1 MTSTTAAEQLD
12 SDHPWPGLESYQES
26 AREFFHGRDHE
37 LTSLLS
43 HVLEAPI
50 TVLYGASG
58 LGKTSL
64 LRAGLFPLLREHH
77 LLPVYVRFDFEPG
90 AAPFTRQLHQSV
102 YNTIRADVP
111 DPVLPFQDESLWEY
125 LHRADLE
132 LSSAQN
138 YLLTPVIVLD
148 QFEELFTLGARVP
161 HLVREFRNEL
171 ADLAENRIP
180 IDLAARIEDDGDVAA
195 RFHLRKRNYKLLISL
210 REDCLPEL
218 EGWREL
224 IPELRHSRMRLLR
237 MRAPEAVDAV
247 HKPAEEMMPRSLARR
262 VVGIIAGEDL
272 RRARDT
278 AYADVDHP
286 GGDSG
291 VWGASGAPEGAP
303 GVEPGLLSL
312 FCRELNEDRKRRGQ
326 SHFDERLVEDGRRD
340 ILSNYYLSCVRDLPP
355 RVAQFIE
362 SELITEKGFRNSYA
376 REDAVPLRLTDDEL
390 TRLIGARLLRLEERY
405 GAQRIELTHDVLTGV
420 IRERRDQRRAEEKA
434 ALAARVE
441 SRQAELEATQ
451 RRAATLRK
459 RSRILVA
466 VLAVTAVVALVAV
479 MLGVQAV
486 QARHQAQTLLQGKL
500 IAQRQILIAQAQD
513 MLAGTQPG
521 GDARAFQQ
529 ILAARAL
536 PVPSDDGPL
545 YTAVAQRASTL
556 KIITGH
562 VGAVNGVV
570 FSPDGHRLA
579 TAGLDKTLRVWDAET
594 GQQVGAPLTG
604 HEDNVIGVAF
614 SPDGHRLASASLDK
628 TARVWDAETGQQV
641 GASLRGHTGSVLGVA
656 FSPDGSRLATA
667 STDRTVQ
674 LWDARTGDPVGARL
688 VGHTGSVVSVAFSP
702 DGQRLAT
709 GSDDQTVRVWDA
721 RTGQPVGAPLVGHIG
736 PVLSVAFS
744 PDGHRLASAS
754 MDKTVRV
761 WDADTGRGIG
771 PPLSGHTGPVQS
783 VAFSPDGH
791 RLATASADQTVRLWD
806 ADTGRDRGPSLS
818 GHGGIVNGVVF
829 SPDGRRLATASSD
842 GTVRLWD
849 AGQPFGAPLAGHTG
863 AVNSVAFSPDGRRL
877 ASASDDQS
885 VRLWD
890 AATGQAAG
898 MPLLG
903 HTGNVNSVAFSPDGR
918 RLASASADQTVRL
931 WDTGIRQ
938 QVGAPLMGH
947 TGSVLSV
954 VFSPDGR
961 QLASAGADQTVR
973 LWDAA
978 SGKSIAALTGHTGK
992 VDSVVFSPDGRRLAS
1007 ASDDGTVRLWDAG
1020 TGQSVATLTG
1030 HAGPVLGVAF
1040 SPDGR
1045 RLATAESEGTVRLWN
1060 AGTGQSVGDP
1070 LKGNG
1075 GAVNAVVFGPN
1086 GRRLAA
1092 AESEGTV
1099 RLWDATTGQPFG
1111 AFHEG
1116 HTGPVLSVVFSPDGQ
1131 RLASAGADT
1140 TVRLWPADASPEML
1154 CAKLTTNMSRE
1165 QWRDWVSPDM
1175 AYVRLCPGLPIAG
1188 ES

>member
-12 SDHPWPGLESYQES
+12 SDHPWPGLEPFEES
-26 AREFFHGRDHE
+26 ARAFFHGRDHE
-37 LTSLLS
+37 SASLLT

-64 LRAGLFPLLREHH
+64 LRAGLFPLLRERH
-77 LLPVYVRFDFEPG
+77 LLPVHVSFDFELG
-90 AAPFTRQLHQSV
+90 AAPLARQLHQSV
-102 YNTIRADVP
+102 CDSIRADVP
-111 DPVLPFQDESLWEY
+111 DPMLPSQDESLWEY
-125 LHRADLE
+125 LHRADFE
-132 LSSAQN
+132 LSNAQN
-138 YLLTPVIVLD
+138 DPLTPVIVLD
-148 QFEELFTLGARVP
+148 QFDELFTLGKRVP
-161 HLVREFRNEL
+161 HLVREFRNDL
-171 ADLAENRIP
+171 ADLVENRIP
-180 IDLAARIEDDGDVAA
+180 LDLAARIEADEDVAA
-195 RFHLRKRNYKLLISL
+195 RLHVRKRNYKLLISL

-218 EGWREL
+218 EGWRQL
-224 IPELRHSRMRLLR
+224 IPELGHSRMRLLR
-237 MRAPEAVDAV
+237 MRAPEALDAV

-262 VVGIIAGEDL
+262 VVGIIAGEE
-272 RRARDT
+272 RHRARD
-278 AYADVDHP
+278 AAFADVDHP
-286 GGDSG
+286 GDG
-291 VWGASGAPEGAP
+291 WGAAGALE
-303 GVEPGLLSL
+303 VEPALLSL
-312 FCRELNEDRKRRGQ
+312 FCRELNEERKRRRQ
-326 SHFDERLVEDGRRD
+326 SHFDERQVEDGRRD
-340 ILSNYYLSCVRDLPP
+340 ILSNYYQSCVSDLPP

-362 SELITEKGFRNSYA
+362 SELITEKGFRNSYV
-376 REDAVPLRLTDDEL
+376 REDAVPSRLTDDEL

-420 IRERRDQRRAEEKA
+420 IREHRDQRRADEKA
-434 ALAARVE
+434 ALAARAQ
-441 SRQAELEATQ
+441 SQQAELEATQ
-451 RRAATLRK
+451 RRAAALRK

-486 QARHQAQTLLQGKL
+486 QGRHQAQTLLQEKL

-513 MLAGTQPG
+513 MLAGNQPG

-562 VGAVNGVV
+562 AGAVNGAV
-570 FSPDGHRLA
+570 FRPDGHRLA

-614 SPDGHRLASASLDK
+614 SPDGRLLASASLDR

-641 GASLRGHTGSVLGVA
+641 GAPLRGHTGSVLGVA
-656 FSPDGSRLATA
+656 FSPDGNRLATA

-674 LWDARTGDPVGARL
+674 LWDARTGAPVGARL

-702 DGQRLAT
+702 DGRRLAT

-721 RTGQPVGAPLVGHIG
+721 RTGQPVGAPFVGHIG
-736 PVLSVAFS
+736 PVLSVVFS

-754 MDKTVRV
+754 MDKTVRL

-771 PPLSGHTGPVQS
+771 SPLSGHFGPVQS
-783 VAFSPDGH
+783 VAFGPDGH

-806 ADTGRDRGPSLS
+806 ADTGRDRGPALT

-849 AGQPFGAPLAGHTG
+849 AGQPFGAPLVGHTG
-863 AVNSVAFSPDGRRL
+863 AVNSVVFSPDGRRL

-890 AATGQAAG
+890 AGTGQAAG
-898 MPLLG
+898 APLLG
-903 HTGNVNSVAFSPDGR
+903 HTGDVNSVAFSPNGR

-931 WDTGIRQ
+931 WDAATGQ
-938 QVGAPLMGH
+938 PVGAPLRGH
-947 TGSVLSV
+947 HGAVLSV

-978 SGKSIAALTGHTGK
+978 TGTSVAALTGHTGK

-1020 TGQSVATLTG
+1020 TGQSIATVTG

-1060 AGTGQSVGDP
+1060 AGTRQSVGDP

-1086 GRRLAA
+1086 GRRLTA

-1116 HTGPVLSVVFSPDGQ
+1116 HTGPVLSVAFSPGGQ

-1175 AYVRLCPGLPIAG
+1175 AYVRLCPELPIAG